1 MTHGMRTTARTNAP
15 HQRLSFPVVMM
26 MLPVTISARDPSLI
40 PRVYKPSSVL
50 RLSSSSRLPPIQQ
63 EPSSST
69 LTTFLPTAKGH
80 VNMMM
85 MMFITISARDYRSKG
100 RRRKGAFVRRVT

>member
-1 MTHGMRTTARTNAP
+1 MTQGMRTTAGTNAP

-26 MLPVTISARDPSLI
+26 MLSITISARDPSLI
-40 PRVYKPSSVL
+40 PRVYKLRSVL
-50 RLSSSSRLPPIQQ
+50 RLSSSSRLPPIQHA
-63 EPSSST
+63 PSSKT

-85 MMFITISARDYRSKG
+85 MFITISARD
-100 RRRKGAFVRRVT
+100 